1 MAIVKYSVE
10 IDHFPKD
17 CKSCNF
23 HTTDRFGDR
32 CVVGDYAMWEY
43 EAESFPDWCPIER
56 VEWHPEKECIPIKFI
71 EEKIGRDN
79 DFNVDTEP
87 LVELIKEWNE
97 SNISN

>member
-1 MAIVKYSVE
+1 MGTIKRCVE
-10 IDHFPKD
+10 IDQKPKD

-23 HTTDRFGDR
+23 FDCHR
-32 CVVGDYAMWEY
+32 CVVGDYAIGED
-43 EAESFPDWCPIER
+43 EAESFPDWCPLER

-97 SNISN
+97 QENT